1 MSTETRD
8 APEKWAALH
17 FGAADLG
24 DERRT
29 NRAVQLAAQ
38 MLRRPAGSIPQQS
51 GTWAATKAS
60 YRLFNEEEV
69 TFEALGRAHWAL
81 TRAEAGK
88 RQVVLMIEDTTE
100 LDYTPHPSA
109 EDLGPIGNGG
119 GQGMLLHNTLALD
132 PNGVGEVLG
141 LAHQIL
147 FLRQPVPP
155 DETVTQR
162 KHRDRESRI
171 WGQSVEA
178 VGSPPAGSQWVH
190 VCDRGADNFE
200 MLEACRKTQVDFV
213 IRMAQNRRCV
223 AGHDPNEAQPTHLVE
238 WVRTLPAVGEKT
250 LHLRRRRKRSP
261 RETQLSIAYSAM
273 TLLPPWLDRDASP
286 CPGWV
291 VRVWEPDTPSGEDP
305 IEWILLTSVPVES
318 LEDAMTISHWY
329 SLRWLVEE
337 YHMCLKTGCKVEE
350 RQLGKRARLEPCIA
364 ILGIVAVQLLQ
375 IKLTARNK
383 PNAPASACASPL
395 HVQLLAAYWKK
406 PLEAMTA
413 HDFWRNVARLGGFLA
428 RKGDGDPGWQTLW
441 KGWLRLDAMAEGAAL
456 LQGTQKCG

>member
-1 MSTETRD
+1 M
-8 APEKWAALH
+8 
-17 FGAADLG
+17 
-24 DERRT
+24 
-29 NRAVQLAAQ
+29 
-38 MLRRPAGSIPQQS
+38 
-51 GTWAATKAS
+51 
-60 YRLFNEEEV
+60 FNEEEV
-69 TFEALGRAHWAL
+69 TFEALGREHWQL

-132 PNGVGEVLG
+132 PNGAGEVLG
-141 LAHQIL
+141 LSHQIL
-147 FLRQPVPP
+147 FCRQPAPA

-162 KHRDRESRI
+162 KHRDRESQI

-200 MLEACRKTQVDFV
+200 MFDACRKTQVDFV

-223 AGHDPNEAQPTHLVE
+223 AGHDVSGAQPVRLIE
-238 WVRTLPAVGEKT
+238 WVRTLPAAGEKT

-261 RETQLSIAYSAM
+261 REAQLRIAYSAV

-337 YHMCLKTGCKVEE
+337 YHMCLKTGCKVEQRE
-350 RQLGKRARLEPCIA
+350 LKKRARLEPCIA

-375 IKLTARNK
+375 LKLTARNK
-383 PNAPASACASPL
+383 PNAPATACAPPL
-395 HVQLLAAYWKK
+395 HVQLL
-406 PLEAMTA
+406 
-413 HDFWRNVARLGGFLA
+413 
-428 RKGDGDPGWQTLW
+428 
-441 KGWLRLDAMAEGAAL
+441 
-456 LQGTQKCG
+456 

>member
-1 MSTETRD
+1 MSMETRC
-8 APEKWAALH
+8 APAEWAELH
-17 FGAADLG
+17 FGGADLG
-24 DERRT
+24 DRRRT
-29 NRAVQLAAQ
+29 RRAVQVAARV
-38 MLRRPAGSIPQQS
+38 LRRPQGSIPQQS

-60 YRLFNEEEV
+60 YRLFNEEDV
-69 TFEALGRAHWAL
+69 TFEALGREHWEL

-100 LDYTPHPSA
+100 LDYTAHPLV

-132 PNGVGEVLG
+132 PNGAGEVLG

-147 FLRQPVPP
+147 FRRQPAPP
-155 DETVTQR
+155 DETFTQR

-178 VGSPPAGSQWVH
+178 VGSPPGGSQWVH

-223 AGHDPNEAQPTHLVE
+223 AGHDLHEAQPVHLVE
-238 WVRTLPAVGEKT
+238 WVRTLPPAGEKT
-250 LHLRRRRKRSP
+250 LELRRRRKRSP
-261 RETQLSIAYSAM
+261 REAQLRIAYWAV

-291 VRVWEPDTPSGEDP
+291 VRVWEPDTPLSEDP
-305 IEWILLTSVPVES
+305 IEWILFTSVPVES
-318 LEDAMTISHWY
+318 LKDATTISQWY

-337 YHMCLKTGCKVEE
+337 YHMCLKTGCKVED
-350 RQLGKRARLEPCIA
+350 RQLKRRARLEPCIA
-364 ILGIVAVQLLQ
+364 ILGIVAVRLLQ
-375 IKLTARNK
+375 LKLSARNK
-383 PNAPASACASPL
+383 PNAPATACAPSL

-413 HDFWRNVARLGGFLA
+413 RAFWRDVARLGGFLA
-428 RKGDGDPGWQTLW
+428 RRRDGDPGWRTLW
-441 KGWLRLDAMAEGAAL
+441 QGWLRLDAMAEGAAL
-456 LQGTQKCG
+456 FRKRQKCG